1 MSATAKRRL
10 KAPFPAFGGKS
21 AVANMVWQRFGPVAN
36 YIEPFA
42 RSCAVLL
49 ARPDDHGGPRIET
62 VNDLECNIANF
73 WRAVKSDPAAVARYA
88 DHPVNEAD
96 LHARHRFLV
105 GIDPPKPVVPESF
118 ASDPA
123 TKAAYLAGW
132 RGQRSGRA
140 TNKHTIARW
149 RERVR
154 SDPDYFDARIAG
166 WWVWGA
172 CCWIGSGWCD
182 DGNEEKP
189 QPRRP
194 AIGQDGHGLTATGPH
209 SRKPAPCARV
219 CGNGVVSKGDVREG
233 RPQLADK
240 FTAGRGVHAHAG
252 TCDQIQCW
260 LLAWMQRLSDRF
272 RRVRVCCGDWKRVCD
287 SPSVTTRLGIT
298 GVFLDPP
305 YSKESGRDMNIYNH
319 GSGTVAHDVRK
330 WCLKHGQNHMMRIAL
345 CGYTG
350 EHEALEA
357 AGWECVPWKTQGGY
371 GNLKGQRNDNAKRER
386 IWFSPHCLRAAP
398 SLFDII

>member
-1 MSATAKRRL
+1 MPTATKSRDRL

-21 AVANMVWQRFGPVAN
+21 AVAGVVWSRIGDVDN

-49 ARPDDHGGPRIET
+49 ARPDDQNGPRIET

-73 WRAVKSDPAAVARYA
+73 WRAVKADPVAVAQYA
-88 DHPVNEAD
+88 DYPVTEAD

-105 GIDPPKPVVPESF
+105 GIDPPKPVVPEPF

-132 RGQRSGRA
+132 RGQKSGRA
-140 TNKHTIARW
+140 TNKGAIARW
-149 RERVR
+149 RDRVR
-154 SDPDYFDARIAG
+154 SDPDCFDARIAG

-182 DGNEEKP
+182 EKSVGSP
-189 QPRRP
+189 PRSSPRG
-194 AIGQDGHGLTATGPH
+194 AAGGG
-209 SRKPAPCARV
+209 APCAKRPRGTRGR
-219 CGNGVVSKGDVREG
+219 CDMPGVATVRG
-233 RPQLADK
+233 SRPQLADK
-240 FTAGRGVHAHAG
+240 YTAGRGVHAHDG
-252 TCDQIQCW
+252 TCDQVQEW
-260 LLAWMQRLSDRF
+260 LLVWMQRLSDRF
-272 RRVRVCCGDWKRVCD
+272 RRVRVCCGDWSRVCS

-305 YSKESGRDMNIYNH
+305 YSAESGRDMNIYQCE
-319 GSGTVAHDVRK
+319 SGTVAHDVRE
-330 WCLKHGQNHMMRIAL
+330 WCLKHGPDPMFRIAL
-345 CGYTG
+345 CGYAG
-350 EHEALEA
+350 EHEALESV
-357 AGWECVPWKTQGGY
+357 GWDCVPWKAQGGY
-371 GNLKGQRNDNAKRER
+371 GNRKGWNENAKRER
-386 IWFSPHCLRAAP
+386 IWFSPHCLRATP